1 MSRRISKLA
10 VLALGASFALGVL
23 GLNAA
28 EWRPVPGHIMTR
40 WAADVN
46 PRRPL
51 PEYPRPQMERRDWIN
66 LNGLWDYAIQPTNAA
81 APGNY
86 DGQIL
91 VPYPIESALSG
102 VKKPLTNA
110 ERLWYRRQ
118 FKSPKLESGKR
129 LLLHFG
135 AVDWEAKV
143 CINGQS
149 VGEHRGGYDPFSF
162 DITDAV
168 KPGEN
173 ELVVAVYDAT
183 GNRQAIG
190 KQNFNKIA
198 KPGGIAYAPS
208 SGIWQTVWLEV
219 VPAKYIADLKIV
231 PDVDAGVVRVTVHSA
246 LPRPRQGGEGRGE
259 GAGSADHTGSA
270 RPLTLTLS
278 PSEGERESTAGASLR
293 SREHLV
299 EVSAFAGGKKIS
311 SVTGAANSE
320 IILPIKDARLWSPDD
335 PFLYQLTVRLGSD
348 EVRSYFGMRKISIGK
363 DEQGVPRLLLN
374 GKFVFQAG
382 PLDQGFWPDGLYTAP
397 TDDALRFDVA
407 EMKRLGFNMVRKH
420 VKVEPA
426 RWFYWCDKLGLLVW
440 QDMPS
445 GGGGGGANDKKDGTP
460 STPEAAQQFESEL
473 KALVQTHWNHPSII
487 MRVVFNEGWGQY
499 DTPRLTQWVKELDP
513 ARLVS
518 NASGWND
525 KECGDVRDVHSY
537 PGPAAPKIETVRA
550 GVLGEFGGLG
560 LGIPE
565 HAWVPTNTWGY
576 RSATGKRH
584 LTRNYVELWRKTW
597 DLKRDAGLS
606 AAVYTQLT
614 DVETESNGLLT
625 YDRKVVKV
633 DAAQAAAAHR
643 GQFAPPPVFTTVAP
657 TAQNEPV
664 RWRFTTNAPGE
675 NWMQPKFDDGAWLEG
690 AAGFGSSTFTNRAV
704 RTAWNEPEIWLRR
717 EVTLERK
724 DLRGLAVKCL
734 HESDVEIYV
743 NGVLAVKTGGRK
755 QDYEELDLKPAAQK
769 ALRRGTNLIAVR
781 CKQSKN
787 GSFIDVGLVQEQK

>member
-1 MSRRISKLA
+1 MSRRISTLA
-10 VLALGASFALGVL
+10 VLALGASFALGVR

-28 EWRPVPGHIMTR
+28 DWRPVPGHIMTR
-40 WAADVN
+40 WAAKMD
-46 PRRPL
+46 PRHPL

-81 APGNY
+81 APGSY

-118 FKSPKLESGKR
+118 FKSPKLADGKR

-143 CINGQS
+143 FINGQP

-183 GNRQAIG
+183 GNHQAAG

-219 VPAKYIADLKIV
+219 VPTDYIADLKIV
-231 PDVDAGVVRVTVHSA
+231 PDVDAGVVRVTVQSTRNAGVSPA
-246 LPRPRQGGEGRGE
+246 L
-259 GAGSADHTGSA
+259 
-270 RPLTLTLS
+270 LT
-278 PSEGERESTAGASLR
+278 
-293 SREHLV
+293 
-299 EVSAFAGGKKIS
+299 AFAGGKKIS
-311 SVTGAANSE
+311 SATGPANSE

-397 TDDALRFDVA
+397 TDGALRFDVA

-473 KALVQTHWNHPSII
+473 KALVQKHWNHPSII
-487 MRVVFNEGWGQY
+487 MWVVFNEGWGQY

-513 ARLVS
+513 SRFVS

-633 DAAQAAAAHR
+633 DAVLAAAAHR
-643 GQFAPPPVFTTVAP
+643 GQFAPPPVFATVAP

-664 RWRFTTNAPGE
+664 RWRYTMNAPGDD
-675 NWMQPKFDDGAWLEG
+675 WMQPKFDDGSWLEG
-690 AAGFGSSTFTNRAV
+690 AAGFGNSTFTNRAV
-704 RTAWNEPEIWLRR
+704 RTVWNEPEIWLRR
-717 EVTLERK
+717 EVTLDRR

-734 HESDVEIYV
+734 HESDVEIYL

-781 CKQSKN
+781 CKQNKN